1 MKNKNNENSI
11 IQPKSI
17 KHAYF
22 MCLKVSLHILTCNLD
37 HVCVE
42 DKISFCLHTYF
53 FNQIEGLV
61 KK

>member
-1 MKNKNNENSI
+1 MRI
-11 IQPKSI
+11 P
-17 KHAYF
+17 
-22 MCLKVSLHILTCNLD
+22 VSSLNQSNMRLFYVRYILTRNLD

-42 DKISFCLHTYF
+42 DKISFRLHAYF